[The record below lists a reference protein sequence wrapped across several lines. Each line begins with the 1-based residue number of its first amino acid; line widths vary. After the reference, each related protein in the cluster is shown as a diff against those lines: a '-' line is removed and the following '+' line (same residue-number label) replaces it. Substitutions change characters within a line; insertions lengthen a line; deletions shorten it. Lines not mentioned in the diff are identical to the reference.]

1 MYRLTR
7 CWTAACPVRA
17 LPWLLVVCLAL
28 SAVTAGSA
36 LGGQPGCPGAGPGA
50 PTAAQTHDGEHG
62 RTAELLRVAIMPAAP
77 SRLEEELVGAWV
89 VSSGTIA
96 TATLCSGF
104 SELEEG
110 VRTGRFDV
118 VLGSCPGSAGKLME
132 LGLVVPESDT
142 ILYYGRLAMLL
153 PPTDPLGIMSAQDL
167 ERPGLRIGLCTT
179 HAAGPLV
186 DKIKATDAATDAS
199 MDRLLDR
206 LQGGQLDVVVGVD
219 IAGRLRPELVT
230 IRLPRSVAGD
240 NAAVAG
246 HGFAVRG
253 TKRLADAEALLQFC
267 AKSRE
272 ASGLM
277 LSRAILDSDGG
288 RAADYKEG
296 AGKRMMPSYTSVAKT
311 VAADYATEAANCLDL
326 GCGPGQLTVEVAKAS
341 GLEMTGLDIEPE
353 AIDFA
358 VQYGKECG
366 LDSRMHWV
374 AADVHALPFP
384 DNSFDVVMSRGS
396 IFFWRDQATA
406 LREIMRVLKPGG
418 WAYLGGGSGRFLSAE
433 EAEKTRQPTPRSF
446 NFPFPLDNVPA
457 LMARAGISDYRHI
470 TEGGTWIEFR
480 KPAAPAKAG

>member
-1 MYRLTR
+1 MHRFTSRWAGSNQASALI
-7 CWTAACPVRA
+7 CLLLFCAA
-17 LPWLLVVCLAL
+17 LL
-28 SAVTAGSA
+28 AVTARGAVAGQSRGKDAGS
-36 LGGQPGCPGAGPGA
+36 GPS
-50 PTAAQTHDGEHG
+50 AAAETRDSDRL
-62 RTAELLRVAIMPAAP
+62 RTADPLRVAIMPIAP
-77 SRLEEELVGAWV
+77 RHLGEELVGAWIA
-89 VSSGTIA
+89 SSGTNA
-96 TATLCSGF
+96 TATICRGF

-110 VRTGRFDV
+110 LRNGRFDV
-118 VLGSCPGSAGKLME
+118 VLGACPGSTNKLAE
-132 LGLVVPESDT
+132 FGLLVPESD
-142 ILYYGRLAMLL
+142 IVIYYGRLAMFLH
-153 PPTDPLGIMSAQDL
+153 PANPLGIMSAQDL

-179 HAAGPLV
+179 QAAGPFV
-186 DKIKATDAATDAS
+186 DRIKAKAAASDAS
-199 MDRLLDR
+199 MDSLLDR
-206 LQGGQLDVVVGVD
+206 LEIGQLDVVVGLD
-219 IAGRLRPELVT
+219 SLGSLRPELVT
-230 IRLPRSVAGD
+230 IRLPRSVAGE

-288 RAADYKEG
+288 RATDYKEG
-296 AGKRMMPSYTSVAKT
+296 AGKRMMPSYISVAKT
-311 VAADYATEAANCLDL
+311 VAADYAKGAVNCLDL

-358 VQYGKECG
+358 VQYGKDCG

-384 DNSFDVVMSRGS
+384 DNTFDVVMSRGS

-418 WAYLGGGSGRFLSAE
+418 WAYLGGGSGRFLSPE
-433 EAEKTRQPTPRSF
+433 EAEKTRQPTPKSF

-480 KPAAPAKAG
+480 KPAAPPKAG

>member
-1 MYRLTR
+1 MRTRFRRLGL
-7 CWTAACPVRA
+7 CFA
-17 LPWLLVVCLAL
+17 LIAVLAGV
-28 SAVTAGSA
+28 AFA
-36 LGGQPGCPGAGPGA
+36 GQPGGAGGRVCA
-50 PTAAQTHDGEHG
+50 PAAAQTHDGEQG
-62 RTAELLRVAIMPAAP
+62 RTAEPLRVAIMPAAP
-77 SRLEEELVGAWV
+77 SRLGEELVGAWI
-89 VSSGTIA
+89 VSSSTIA

-104 SELEEG
+104 SELEQG
-110 VRTGRFDV
+110 IRAGRFDV
-118 VLGSCPGSAGKLME
+118 VLGTCPGSARKLME

-142 ILYYGRLAMLL
+142 ILYYGRLAMFL

-167 ERPGLRIGLCTT
+167 ERPGLQIGFCTT
-179 HAAGPLV
+179 QAAGPLV
-186 DKIKATDAATDAS
+186 NKVKAKAAATDAS
-199 MDRLLDR
+199 MDKLLDR
-206 LQGGQLDVVVGVD
+206 LQAGQLDVVVGID

-230 IRLPRSVAGD
+230 IRLPRSVAGE

-246 HGFAVRG
+246 HGYAVRG
-253 TKRLADAEALLQFC
+253 TKRLADAQALLQFC
-267 AKSRE
+267 VKSRE

-277 LSRAILDSDGG
+277 LSRSILDSDGG

-296 AGKRMMPSYTSVAKT
+296 AGKRMMPSYISVAKT
-311 VAADYATEAANCLDL
+311 VAADYAAGATNCLDL

-341 GLEMTGLDIEPE
+341 GLEVTGLDIEPE

-366 LDSRMHWV
+366 LDSRMRWV

-418 WAYLGGGSGRFLSAE
+418 WAYLGGGSGRFLSPE
-433 EAEKTRQPTPRSF
+433 EAEKTHQPTPRSF
-446 NFPFPLDNVPA
+446 NFPFPLDNVPE

-480 KPAAPAKAG
+480 KLAAPAKEG